1 MKISTGASRPLRD
14 AMLEETTM
22 SDTSKI
28 ADPRRSVFIELR
40 EKGTESVIARSA
52 LTLQKRSAQ
61 HRFRGHGYRLT
72 PLDVRGPIAILSDAA
87 IGDFVEVYIPPKES
101 RLSVKVCK
109 FHNCMTPYI
118 LTNGKIEEAIFEVPS
133 FVVGTTLDLRRS
145 FAKDVYD
152 LALKSAEPIHKI
164 SALRAMEQLFIAL
177 AGAGKIPYEIAQK
190 KFATY
195 DALQSR
201 MWRSNFPSEQLA
213 SFTAAWRM
221 LAQLTNLASREDA
234 DVQS

>member
-1 MKISTGASRPLRD
+1 
-14 AMLEETTM
+14 M
-22 SDTSKI
+22 SDTSKVT
-28 ADPRRSVFIELR
+28 DPRRTVFIELR
-40 EKGTESVIARSA
+40 EKGTESIIAKSA
-52 LTLQKRSAQ
+52 LTLQKHSARRNYRSRYHNYCAPPPGFQ
-61 HRFRGHGYRLT
+61 
-72 PLDVRGPIAILSDAA
+72 GPIAILSDIA
-87 IGDFVEVYIPPKES
+87 INDFVEVYIPPKES
-101 RLSVKVCK
+101 RLSVKACK

-118 LTNGKIEEAIFEVPS
+118 LASSGIEEAIFEVPS
-133 FVVGTTLDLRRS
+133 FVVGTTLYLRRS

-177 AGAGKIPYEIAQK
+177 AGAGKIPYAIAQK

-195 DALQSR
+195 DALQAR

-221 LAQLTNLASREDA
+221 LAQLTNLANQEE
-234 DVQS
+234 